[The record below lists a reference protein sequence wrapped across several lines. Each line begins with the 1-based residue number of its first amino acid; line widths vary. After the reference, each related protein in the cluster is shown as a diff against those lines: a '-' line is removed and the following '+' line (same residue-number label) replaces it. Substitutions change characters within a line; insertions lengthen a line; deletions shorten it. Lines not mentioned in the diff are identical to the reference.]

1 MDKEQSVTAAEIA
14 ESNRVRTSV
23 ILTSPRDSDPKS
35 AGQRRRRRLQERA
48 AEYGYL
54 SFSELARDFA
64 DGKTELVKSLRI
76 KEA

>member
-1 MDKEQSVTAAEIA
+1 MDRKLDEAE
-14 ESNRVRTSV
+14 RVRTSV
-23 ILTSPRDSDPKS
+23 ILSSPRDTDPQS
-35 AGQRRRRRLQERA
+35 EGQRRRAALQKRA
-48 AEYGYL
+48 SEYGYL